1 MLPTLADAALFRR
14 LFGTGF
20 ALTCGGISMK
30 CTIVIDAVFLRGEI
44 CSQNDPPDVCDFL
57 AFFDVQR
64 TEALV
69 S

>member
-1 MLPTLADAALFRR
+1 
-14 LFGTGF
+14 
-20 ALTCGGISMK
+20 MK

-44 CSQNDPPDVCDFL
+44 CSQINPPDVCDFL